1 MLGIG
6 WDIALTISG
15 GHTQIVL
22 VKDYFDMKIIGE
34 TIDDAVGEAY
44 DKSAKMLGLP
54 YPGGPLIDRY
64 AKLGNPHAYS
74 FPKPKVDPLNFS
86 FSGLKTAILYF
97 LEQQQAQD
105 PKWIEATRKGSKKR
119 NKNLQWK
126 KNVVRASTVDRDP
139 VKHGEAV
146 KAGRANWTEEQY
158 NSWRENN
165 KKGQREKRKRPTI
178 HTPDGIFPGI
188 VEAVEYYDV
197 NHSTIMRRLRNKN
210 AKWAEWYYVEENK

>member
-1 MLGIG
+1 MTNQKPDTSDDEWGNIELPSLS
-6 WDIALTISG
+6 DEELLNPNLNY
-15 GHTQIVL
+15 VL
-22 VKDYFDMKIIGE
+22 ANQAKAKTE
-34 TIDDAVGEAY
+34 QWQKAY
-44 DKSAKMLGLP
+44 AEGRK
-54 YPGGPLIDRY
+54 
-64 AKLGNPHAYS
+64 
-74 FPKPKVDPLNFS
+74 KVDWSAVQQKRFEDPEVY
-86 FSGLKTAILYF
+86 A
-97 LEQQQAQD
+97 EQAERNKQQAQD